1 MQNNPIVLVILDGFG
16 HNESKKH
23 NAILQ
28 ANTPNLDELKKLHP
42 HTLINASESEVGL
55 PDGQMGNSEVGHLNI
70 GSGRII
76 PQDLERINVSIETNE
91 IFEHS
96 ALIEN
101 FNTLSLKNNSLH
113 LFGLLSD
120 GGVHSYI
127 NHFKAILKMAKQQN
141 VKKVYIHAFLDGRD
155 TPPRSAKKYITI
167 LENYCSKIS
176 IGKIISV
183 CGRFYSMDR
192 DKRWERTE
200 AAYDLIINSKANF
213 YANSAIEALE
223 LAYQKNETDEF
234 ISPTIIK
241 SDDTEVKI
249 QENDSVVFM
258 NFRSDRARQITDA
271 ILNDNFDGFQRNRRV
286 RNLTYFTLTNYDEN
300 QKKAIP
306 IFSSIKVKN
315 TLGEFVSGLGKTQ
328 LRIAETE
335 KYPHV
340 TFFFNGGEER
350 LYEGE
355 DRILVS
361 SPKVETYDLKPEMSA
376 YEITDKLSAA
386 IKSKKYDLIICNY
399 ANSDMVGHT
408 GILSAAI
415 KAIEAL
421 DVCIGRVTKAIK
433 GVEGHLI
440 ITADHGNAELMTDE
454 INQQAHTQHTTNLV
468 PFIYVG
474 KKSKLRSGG
483 KLSDIAPTILHIMDK
498 EPPNEMTGIN
508 LINFDE

>member
-16 HNESKKH
+16 HNEDKKH
-23 NAILQ
+23 NAVLQ
-28 ANTPNLDELKKLHP
+28 ANTPNLDELKKMYP

-55 PDGQMGNSEVGHLNI
+55 PVGQMGNSEVGHLNI

-76 PQDLERINVSIETNE
+76 LQDLERINESIETNE
-91 IFEHS
+91 IFEHP

-101 FNTLSLKNNSLH
+101 FNNLCLKNNSLH

-127 NHFKAILKMAKQQN
+127 NHFEAILKMAKQQN

-155 TPPRSAKKYITI
+155 TPPKSAKKYITM
-167 LENYCSKIS
+167 LEGYCSKNS

-213 YANSAIEALE
+213 YADSAIEAIE
-223 LAYQKNETDEF
+223 LAYKKKETDEF
-234 ISPTIIK
+234 VSPTIIK
-241 SDDTEVKI
+241 SNDTEIQI
-249 QENDSVVFM
+249 QENDCVVFM

-286 RNLTYFTLTNYDEN
+286 KNLTYFTLTNYDES

-306 IFSSIKVKN
+306 VFPSIKVKN

-340 TFFFNGGEER
+340 TFFFNGGEEK

-355 DRILVS
+355 DRILVN
-361 SPKVETYDLKPEMSA
+361 SPKIQTYDLKPEMSA
-376 YEITDKLSAA
+376 YELTEKLSTA

-421 DVCIGRVTKAIK
+421 DDCIGKVTRAIK
-433 GVEGHLI
+433 NVGGHLI

-454 INQQAHTQHTTNLV
+454 INQQPHTQHTTNLV
-468 PFIYVG
+468 PFIYMG
-474 KKSKLRSGG
+474 EKSKLRSGG
-483 KLSDIAPTILHIMDK
+483 KLSDIAPTILNIMG
-498 EPPNEMTGIN
+498 EQPPNEMTGIS
-508 LINFDE
+508 LINFDK

>member
-16 HNESKKH
+16 HNEDKKH
-23 NAILQ
+23 NAVLQ
-28 ANTPNLDELKKLHP
+28 AKTPHLDELKKMYP
-42 HTLINASESEVGL
+42 NTLINASESEVGL
-55 PDGQMGNSEVGHLNI
+55 PVGQMGNSEVGHLNI

-76 PQDLERINVSIETNE
+76 LQDLERINVSIGTNKF
-91 IFEHS
+91 FEHTE
-96 ALIEN
+96 LIEN
-101 FNTLSLKNNSLH
+101 FNILTSKNNSLH

-127 NHFKAILKMAKQQN
+127 NHFEAVLKMAKQQN
-141 VKKVYIHAFLDGRD
+141 VKKVYIHVFLDGRD
-155 TPPRSAKKYITI
+155 TPPKSAKKYITM
-167 LENYCSKIS
+167 LEGFCSKNS

-213 YANSAIEALE
+213 YADSAIEAIE
-223 LAYQKNETDEF
+223 LAYKRNETDEF

-241 SDDTEVKI
+241 SEDAEIQI
-249 QENDSVVFM
+249 QENDCILFM

-271 ILNDNFDGFQRNRRV
+271 ILNNNFTGFQRNRRV
-286 RNLTYFTLTNYDEN
+286 KKLTYFTLTNYDES

-306 IFSSIKVKN
+306 VFPSIKVKN
-315 TLGEFVSGLGKTQ
+315 TLGEFVSSLGKTQ

-340 TFFFNGGEER
+340 TFFFNGGEEK
-350 LYEGE
+350 LYDGE
-355 DRILVS
+355 DRILIN

-376 YEITDKLSAA
+376 YELTEKLAIA

-399 ANSDMVGHT
+399 ANGDMVGHT

-415 KAIEAL
+415 KAIEVL
-421 DVCIGRVTKAIK
+421 DDCIGKVTKAIK

-454 INQQAHTQHTTNLV
+454 INNQAHTQHTTNLV
-468 PFIYVG
+468 PFIYMG

-483 KLSDIAPTILHIMDK
+483 KLSDIAPTILNIMG
-498 EPPNEMTGIN
+498 EQPPNEMTGIS
-508 LINFDE
+508 LVNFDK